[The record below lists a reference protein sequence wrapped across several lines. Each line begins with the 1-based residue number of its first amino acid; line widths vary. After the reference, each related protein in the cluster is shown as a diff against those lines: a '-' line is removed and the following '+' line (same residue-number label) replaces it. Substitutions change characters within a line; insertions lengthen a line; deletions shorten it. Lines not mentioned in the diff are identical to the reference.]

1 MLFRLVNEDPVRQF
15 ARLNLIFK
23 IECIKVM
30 ILRKEKKKGG
40 GNTINPFPNDKLFTL
55 PDSKHW
61 QTTISSLMKM
71 AENSPNR

>member
-30 ILRKEKKKGG
+30 ILRKEKKKKKKRGG
-40 GNTINPFPNDKLFTL
+40 
-55 PDSKHW
+55 
-61 QTTISSLMKM
+61 
-71 AENSPNR
+71 EYY